1 MANINSISILT
12 TDLNAA
18 GENRSLSIQGEVGA
32 QATIQVVSSTNKFYN
47 FVTSSFESSFNTKSK
62 LEVTLTSSNFSKLIH
77 FPAVSSVKYFVIVS
91 PKPYTDTVISGGVY
105 VEEIGSISDS
115 TITFAL
121 ITDNTAKYASNP
133 VIANTTTTGSP
144 STSTS
149 KIVNISG
156 TISNATTDT
165 NSQGLFVINGA
176 SLNNNSFQFDT
187 TKTISS
193 NPSGDGVAG
202 ARAILSDVTD
212 LVVGMR
218 LIFHKGTTVPSSTTV
233 IQAIDTELKQVVFST
248 SVPFEDG
255 ETMTLRASG
264 LSLAASAIGA
274 SIALNSSSI
283 DPGTPEITTNV
294 RAGGSGTTINV
305 TKTQG
310 IPGGSRAGFTG
321 IGVDNSSTNNVNV
334 VTPDPSGTDGDGV
347 ITCDIAQSLTVG
359 TKLTFTSEN
368 GKEVLTTAATFNAQ
382 LTVTQFPQTNK
393 TINVRIDDLITPG
406 TDGS

>member
-1 MANINSISILT
+1 MANINNISILT

-32 QATIQVVSSTNKFYN
+32 QVVIQVVSSTNKFYN

-77 FPAVSSVKYFVIVS
+77 FPAGSSVKYFVIVS

-121 ITDNTAKYASNP
+121 ITDNTAKYASDP

-156 TISNATTDT
+156 TISNATTDDD
-165 NSQGLFVINGA
+165 SQGLFVLNGS

-193 NPSGDGVAG
+193 NPGGDGVAG

-218 LIFHKGTTVPSSTTV
+218 LIFHKGTTAPSSTTV
-233 IQAIDTELKQVVFST
+233 IQAIDTELKQVIFST
-248 SVPFEDG
+248 IVPFEDG
-255 ETMTLRASG
+255 ETMTLRAIG

-274 SIALNSSSI
+274 NITLNSSSI
-283 DPGTPEITTNV
+283 DPGRPEITTNV

-305 TKTQG
+305 TTTQG
-310 IPGGSRAGFTG
+310 IPGGSRARFTG
-321 IGVDNSSTNNVNV
+321 IGVNNSSTNNVNV
-334 VTPDPSGTDGDGV
+334 VTPDPGGTDGDGV
-347 ITCDIAQSLTVG
+347 ITCDVPQSLTVG
-359 TKLTFTSEN
+359 TKLTFTSES
-368 GKEVLTTAATFNAQ
+368 GKETLTTAATFNAQ

-393 TINVRIDDLITPG
+393 TINIKIDDLITPG
-406 TDGS
+406 TVS

>member
-12 TDLNAA
+12 TDLDAA

-32 QATIQVVSSTNKFYN
+32 QVIIQVVSSTNKFYN

-77 FPAVSSVKYFVIVS
+77 FPAGSSVKYFVIVS
-91 PKPYTDTVISGGVY
+91 PKPYTDTVISSGVY
-105 VEEIGSISDS
+105 IEEIGSISDS

-121 ITDNTAKYASNP
+121 ITDNTAKYASDP

-193 NPSGDGVAG
+193 NPSGNGVAG

-212 LVVGMR
+212 LVVGMS
-218 LIFHKGTTVPSSTTV
+218 LIFHKGTTAPSFTTV
-233 IQAIDTELKQVVFST
+233 IQVIDTELKQVTFSN

-255 ETMTLRASG
+255 QTMTLRAFG

-283 DPGTPEITTNV
+283 DPGRPEITTNV

-305 TKTQG
+305 TTTQG
-310 IPGGSRAGFTG
+310 IPGGSKAEFAG

-334 VTPDPSGTDGDGV
+334 VTPDPGGTDGDGV

-359 TKLTFTSEN
+359 TKLTFRSEN
-368 GKEVLTTAATFNAQ
+368 AKELLTTAVTLNAQ

-406 TDGS
+406 TVS

>member
-12 TDLNAA
+12 TDLDAA

-32 QATIQVVSSTNKFYN
+32 QVIIQVVSSTNKFYN

-77 FPAVSSVKYFVIVS
+77 FPAGSSVKYFVIVS
-91 PKPYTDTVISGGVY
+91 PKPYTDTVISSGVY
-105 VEEIGSISDS
+105 IEEIGSISDS

-121 ITDNTAKYASNP
+121 ITDNTAKYASDP

-165 NSQGLFVINGA
+165 NSQGLFVIDGA
-176 SLNNNSFQFDT
+176 SLNDNSFQFDT

-193 NPSGDGVAG
+193 NPSGDGVG
-202 ARAILSDVTD
+202 DARAILSDVTD

-218 LIFHKGTTVPSSTTV
+218 LIFHKGTTAPSSTTV
-233 IQAIDTELKQVVFST
+233 IQAIDTELKQVTFST

-255 ETMTLRASG
+255 ETMTLRALG

-274 SIALNSSSI
+274 SITLNSSSI

-305 TKTQG
+305 TTTQG
-310 IPGGSRAGFTG
+310 IPGGSKAEFAG

-334 VTPDPSGTDGDGV
+334 VTPDPGGTDGDGV

-359 TKLTFTSEN
+359 TKLTFRSEN
-368 GKEVLTTAATFNAQ
+368 AKELLTTAVTLNAQ

-406 TDGS
+406 TVS

>member
-1 MANINSISILT
+1 MANINNISILT

-32 QATIQVVSSTNKFYN
+32 QVTIQVVGSDNKFYN
-47 FVTSSFESSFNTKSK
+47 FVTSSFSSSFSAKSK
-62 LEVTLTSSNFSKLIH
+62 LEVALTSSSFSKLIH
-77 FPAVSSVKYFVIVS
+77 FPASSSVKYFVIVS

-105 VEEIGSISDS
+105 VKEIGSISDS
-115 TITFAL
+115 TITFAV
-121 ITDNTAKYASNP
+121 ITDNTTKYSSDPA
-133 VIANTTTTGSP
+133 IANTVATGSP

-156 TISNATTDT
+156 TISNATTDN
-165 NSQGLFVINGA
+165 NSQGLFVIGGA
-176 SLNNNSFQFDT
+176 TLNNNSFQFDT
-187 TKTISS
+187 TKVISS
-193 NPSGDGVAG
+193 NPAGDGVSN

-218 LIFHKGTTVPSSTTV
+218 LIYHKGTTAPSSTTT
-233 IQAIDTELKQVVFST
+233 IQAIDTDLNQVVFS
-248 SVPFEDG
+248 SIIPFENG
-255 ETMTLRASG
+255 ETMTLRAIG

-283 DPGTPEITTNV
+283 DPGKPEITTNV

-305 TKTQG
+305 TTTQG
-310 IPGGSRAGFTG
+310 IPGGSKARFTG
-321 IGVDNSSTNNVNV
+321 IGVNNSSTNNVNV
-334 VTPDPSGTDGDGV
+334 VTPDPNGTDGDGE
-347 ITCDIAQSLTVG
+347 ITCDISQSLTVG

-368 GKEVLTTAATFNAQ
+368 GKEILTTAATLSAQ

-393 TINVRIDDLITPG
+393 TINIKIDDLITPG
-406 TDGS
+406 TVS

>member
-32 QATIQVVSSTNKFYN
+32 QVTIQVVSSDNKFYN
-47 FVTSSFESSFNTKSK
+47 FVTSSFSSSFSTKSK
-62 LEVTLTSSNFSKLIH
+62 LEVTLTSGDFSRLIN
-77 FPAVSSVKYFVIVS
+77 FPAGSSVKYFVIVS

-105 VEEIGSISDS
+105 IQEIGSISDS
-115 TITFAL
+115 TITFAI

-133 VIANTTTTGSP
+133 VIANTVATGSP

-156 TISNATTDT
+156 TISNATTDS
-165 NSQGLFVINGA
+165 NSQGLFVISGA

-202 ARAILSDVTD
+202 ARAILSDITD

-218 LIFHKGTTVPSSTTV
+218 LIFHKGTTAPSSTTV

-248 SVPFEDG
+248 IVPFEDG

-283 DPGTPEITTNV
+283 DPGRPEITTNV

-305 TKTQG
+305 TTTQG
-310 IPGGSRAGFTG
+310 IPGGSKAGFTG
-321 IGVDNSSTNNVNV
+321 ISVDNSSTNNVNV
-334 VTPDPSGTDGDGV
+334 VTPDPNGTDGDGV
-347 ITCDIAQSLTVG
+347 ITCDLSQSLTVG

-368 GKEVLTTAATFNAQ
+368 GKEVLTTAATLNAQ

-406 TDGS
+406 TVS

>member
-32 QATIQVVSSTNKFYN
+32 QVTIQVVSSTNKFYN
-47 FVTSSFESSFNTKSK
+47 FVTSSFESSFSTKSK
-62 LEVTLTSSNFSKLIH
+62 LEVTLTSDNFSKLIH
-77 FPAVSSVKYFVIVS
+77 FPAGSSVKYFVIVS

-115 TITFAL
+115 IITFAL
-121 ITDNTAKYASNP
+121 ITDNTAKYASDP

-156 TISNATTDT
+156 TINNATTDS

-176 SLNNNSFQFDT
+176 TLNNNSFQFDT

-202 ARAILSDVTD
+202 ARATLSDVTD

-218 LIFHKGTTVPSSTTV
+218 LIFHKGTTAPSSTTV

-248 SVPFEDG
+248 NVPFEDG
-255 ETMTLRASG
+255 ETMTLRAIG

-274 SIALNSSSI
+274 SITLNSSSI

-294 RAGGSGTTINV
+294 RSGGSGTTINV
-305 TKTQG
+305 TTTQG
-310 IPGGSRAGFTG
+310 ISGGSKAVFTG

-334 VTPDPSGTDGDGV
+334 VTPDPNGTDGDGV
-347 ITCDIAQSLTVG
+347 ITCDISQSLTVG
-359 TKLTFTSEN
+359 TKLTFTAGS
-368 GKEVLTTAATFNAQ
+368 GKETLTTAATFNAQ

-393 TINVRIDDLITPG
+393 TINIKIDDLITPG
-406 TDGS
+406 TLS

>member
-1 MANINSISILT
+1 MANINSKSILT

-18 GENRSLSIQGEVGA
+18 GENRSLSMQGDVGA
-32 QATIQVVSSTNKFYN
+32 QVVIQVVSSTNKFYN

-62 LEVTLTSSNFSKLIH
+62 LEVTLTSTNFSRLIH
-77 FPAVSSVKYFVIVS
+77 FPAGSSVKYFVIVS

-121 ITDNTAKYASNP
+121 ITDNTAKYASDP

-144 STSTS
+144 SASTS

-156 TISNATTDT
+156 TINNATTD
-165 NSQGLFVINGA
+165 NDSQGLFVLSGA

-218 LIFHKGTTVPSSTTV
+218 LIFHKGTTAPSSTTV
-233 IQAIDTELKQVVFST
+233 IQAIDTELKQVIFST

-255 ETMTLRASG
+255 ETMTLRAFG

-283 DPGTPEITTNV
+283 DPGRPEITTNV

-305 TKTQG
+305 TSTQG
-310 IPGGSRAGFTG
+310 IPGGSKARFTG

-334 VTPDPSGTDGDGV
+334 VTPDPDGTDGDGV
-347 ITCDIAQSLTVG
+347 ITCDLSQSLTVG
-359 TKLTFTSEN
+359 TKLTFTSESP
-368 GKEVLTTAATFNAQ
+368 KEVLTTAATFNAQ

-393 TINVRIDDLITPG
+393 TINIRIDDFITPG
-406 TDGS
+406 TVS

>member
-12 TDLNAA
+12 TDLDAA

-32 QATIQVVSSTNKFYN
+32 QVIIQVVSSTNKFYN

-77 FPAVSSVKYFVIVS
+77 FPAGSSVKYFVIVS
-91 PKPYTDTVISGGVY
+91 PKPYTDTVISSGVY
-105 VEEIGSISDS
+105 IEEIGSISDS

-121 ITDNTAKYASNP
+121 ITDNTAKYASDP

-156 TISNATTDT
+156 TISNATTDS

-193 NPSGDGVAG
+193 NPDGNGVAG

-212 LVVGMR
+212 LVVGMS
-218 LIFHKGTTVPSSTTV
+218 LIFHKGTTAPSFTTV
-233 IQAIDTELKQVVFST
+233 IQVIDTELKQVTFSN

-255 ETMTLRASG
+255 QTMTLRAFG

-305 TKTQG
+305 TTTQG
-310 IPGGSRAGFTG
+310 IPGGSKAQFAG

-334 VTPDPSGTDGDGV
+334 VTPDPGGTDGDGV

-359 TKLTFTSEN
+359 TKLTFRSEN
-368 GKEVLTTAATFNAQ
+368 AKELLTTAATLNAQ

-406 TDGS
+406 TVS

>member
-12 TDLNAA
+12 TDLDAA

-47 FVTSSFESSFNTKSK
+47 FVTSSFESSFSTKSK
-62 LEVTLTSSNFSKLIH
+62 LEITLTSDSFSKLIH
-77 FPAVSSVKYFVIVS
+77 FPAGNSVKYFVIVS

-121 ITDNTAKYASNP
+121 ITDNTAKYASDP

-144 STSTS
+144 SGSTS

-156 TISNATTDT
+156 TINNATTDA
-165 NSQGLFVINGA
+165 NSQGLFVISRGT
-176 SLNNNSFQFDT
+176 LNNNSFYFQT
-187 TKTISS
+187 TKVISS

-218 LIFHKGTTVPSSTTV
+218 LIFHKGTTAPSSTTV
-233 IQAIDTELKQVVFST
+233 IQAIDTELKQVIFSN
-248 SVPFEDG
+248 SIPFEDG
-255 ETMTLRASG
+255 ETMTLTAFG

-283 DPGTPEITTNV
+283 DPGRPEITTNV

-305 TKTQG
+305 TSTQG
-310 IPGGSRAGFTG
+310 IPGGSKARFTG
-321 IGVDNSSTNNVNV
+321 VGVDNSATNNVNV
-334 VTPDPSGTDGDGV
+334 VTPDPDGTDGDGV
-347 ITCDIAQSLTVG
+347 ITCDLPQSLTVG
-359 TKLTFTSEN
+359 TKLTFSSESS
-368 GKEVLTTAATFNAQ
+368 KEVLTTAAVLNAQ

-393 TINVRIDDLITPG
+393 TINISIDGLIIPG
-406 TDGS
+406 TVS

>member
-1 MANINSISILT
+1 MANINNISILT

-32 QATIQVVSSTNKFYN
+32 QVTIQVVGSDNKFYN
-47 FVTSSFESSFNTKSK
+47 FVTSSFSSSFSAKSK
-62 LEVTLTSSNFSKLIH
+62 LEVALTSSNFSKLIH
-77 FPAVSSVKYFVIVS
+77 FPASSSVKYFVIVS

-105 VEEIGSISDS
+105 VKEIGSISDS
-115 TITFAL
+115 TITFAV
-121 ITDNTAKYASNP
+121 ITDNTTKYSSDPA
-133 VIANTTTTGSP
+133 IANTVATGSP

-156 TISNATTDT
+156 TISNATTDN
-165 NSQGLFVINGA
+165 NSQGLFVIGGA
-176 SLNNNSFQFDT
+176 TLNNNSFQFDT
-187 TKTISS
+187 TKVISS
-193 NPSGDGVAG
+193 NPAGDGVSH

-218 LIFHKGTTVPSSTTV
+218 LIYHKGTTAPSSTTT
-233 IQAIDTELKQVVFST
+233 IQAIDTDLNQVVFS
-248 SVPFEDG
+248 SIIPFENG
-255 ETMTLRASG
+255 ETMTLRAIG

-283 DPGTPEITTNV
+283 DPGKPEITTNV

-305 TKTQG
+305 TTTQG
-310 IPGGSRAGFTG
+310 IPGGSKARFTG
-321 IGVDNSSTNNVNV
+321 IGVNNSSTNNVNV
-334 VTPDPSGTDGDGV
+334 VTPDPNGTDGDGE
-347 ITCDIAQSLTVG
+347 ITCDISQSLTVG

-368 GKEVLTTAATFNAQ
+368 GKEILTTAATLSAQ

-393 TINVRIDDLITPG
+393 TINIKIDDLITPG
-406 TDGS
+406 TVS

>member
-1 MANINSISILT
+1 MANINNISILT

-32 QATIQVVSSTNKFYN
+32 QVTIQVVGSDNKFYN
-47 FVTSSFESSFNTKSK
+47 FVTSSFSSSFSAKSK
-62 LEVTLTSSNFSKLIH
+62 LEVALTSSNFSKLIH
-77 FPAVSSVKYFVIVS
+77 FPASSSVKYFVIVS

-105 VEEIGSISDS
+105 VKEIGSISDS
-115 TITFAL
+115 TITFAV
-121 ITDNTAKYASNP
+121 ITDNTTKYSSDPA
-133 VIANTTTTGSP
+133 IANTVATGSP

-156 TISNATTDT
+156 TISNATTDN
-165 NSQGLFVINGA
+165 NSQGLFVIGGA
-176 SLNNNSFQFDT
+176 TLNNNSFQFDT
-187 TKTISS
+187 TKVISS
-193 NPSGDGVAG
+193 NPAGDGVSN

-218 LIFHKGTTVPSSTTV
+218 LIYHKGTTAPSSTTT
-233 IQAIDTELKQVVFST
+233 IQAIDTDLNQVVFS
-248 SVPFEDG
+248 SIIPFENG
-255 ETMTLRASG
+255 ETMTLRAIG

-283 DPGTPEITTNV
+283 DPGKPEITTNV

-305 TKTQG
+305 TTTQG
-310 IPGGSRAGFTG
+310 IPGGSKARFTG
-321 IGVDNSSTNNVNV
+321 IGVNNSSTNNVNV
-334 VTPDPSGTDGDGV
+334 VTPDPNGTDGDGE
-347 ITCDIAQSLTVG
+347 ITCDISQSLTVG

-368 GKEVLTTAATFNAQ
+368 GKEILTTAATLSAQ

-393 TINVRIDDLITPG
+393 TINIKIDDLITPG
-406 TDGS
+406 TVSW

>member
-12 TDLNAA
+12 TDLDAA

-32 QATIQVVSSTNKFYN
+32 QVVIQVVSSTNKFYN

-77 FPAVSSVKYFVIVS
+77 FPAGSSVKYFVIVS

-121 ITDNTAKYASNP
+121 ITDNTAKYASDP

-156 TISNATTDT
+156 TISNATTD
-165 NSQGLFVINGA
+165 NDSQGLFVINGA

-193 NPSGDGVAG
+193 NPSGDGVAST
-202 ARAILSDVTD
+202 RAILSDVTD
-212 LVVGMR
+212 LVVGMN
-218 LIFHKGTTVPSSTTV
+218 LIYHKGTTAPSSTTI
-233 IQAIDTELKQVVFST
+233 IQAIDTELKQVIFST

-255 ETMTLRASG
+255 ETMTLRAFG
-264 LSLAASAIGA
+264 LSLAVSAIGA
-274 SIALNSSSI
+274 NITLNSSSV
-283 DPGTPEITTNV
+283 DPGTPEIVTFV

-310 IPGGSRAGFTG
+310 ISGGSKARFTG

-334 VTPDPSGTDGDGV
+334 VTPDPDGTDGDGV
-347 ITCDIAQSLTVG
+347 ITCDLPQSLTVG
-359 TKLTFTSEN
+359 TKLTFTSESS
-368 GKEVLTTAATFNAQ
+368 KEVLTTAATFNAQ

-393 TINVRIDDLITPG
+393 TINIRIDDFIIPG
-406 TDGS
+406 TVS

>member
-32 QATIQVVSSTNKFYN
+32 QVTIQVVSSTNKFYN
-47 FVTSSFESSFNTKSK
+47 FVTSSFESSFSTKSK
-62 LEVTLTSSNFSKLIH
+62 LEVTLTSDNFSKLIH
-77 FPAVSSVKYFVIVS
+77 FPAGSSVKYFVIVS

-115 TITFAL
+115 IITFAL
-121 ITDNTAKYASNP
+121 ITDNTAKYASDP

-156 TISNATTDT
+156 TINNATTDS

-176 SLNNNSFQFDT
+176 TLNNNSFQFDT

-202 ARAILSDVTD
+202 ARATLSDVTD

-218 LIFHKGTTVPSSTTV
+218 LIFHKGTTAPSSTTV
-233 IQAIDTELKQVVFST
+233 IQAIDTELKQVIFST
-248 SVPFEDG
+248 IVPFEDG
-255 ETMTLRASG
+255 ETMTLRAIG

-274 SIALNSSSI
+274 NITLNSSSI
-283 DPGTPEITTNV
+283 DPGRPEITTNV

-305 TKTQG
+305 TTTQG
-310 IPGGSRAGFTG
+310 IPGGSRARFTG
-321 IGVDNSSTNNVNV
+321 IGVNNSSTNNVNV
-334 VTPDPSGTDGDGV
+334 VTPDPGGTDGDGV
-347 ITCDIAQSLTVG
+347 ITCDVPQSLTVG
-359 TKLTFTSEN
+359 TKLTFTSES
-368 GKEVLTTAATFNAQ
+368 GKETLTTAATFNAQ

-393 TINVRIDDLITPG
+393 TINIKIDDLITPG
-406 TDGS
+406 TLS

>member
-1 MANINSISILT
+1 MANINNISILT

-18 GENRSLSIQGEVGA
+18 GENRSLSMQGEVGA
-32 QATIQVVSSTNKFYN
+32 QVVIQVVSSTNKFYN

-62 LEVTLTSSNFSKLIH
+62 LEVTLTSANFSKLIH
-77 FPAVSSVKYFVIVS
+77 FPAGSSVKYFVIVS

-121 ITDNTAKYASNP
+121 ITDNTAKYASDP

-156 TISNATTDT
+156 TISNATTDS
-165 NSQGLFVINGA
+165 NSQGLFVIGGA
-176 SLNNNSFQFDT
+176 TLNNNSFQFDT

-193 NPSGDGVAG
+193 NPAGDGVSG

-218 LIFHKGTTVPSSTTV
+218 LIYHKGTTAPSSTTT
-233 IQAIDTELKQVVFST
+233 IQAIDTNLNQVVFS
-248 SVPFEDG
+248 SNVPFENG
-255 ETMTLRASG
+255 ETMTLRAIG

-283 DPGTPEITTNV
+283 DPGRPEITTNV

-305 TKTQG
+305 TTTQG
-310 IPGGSRAGFTG
+310 IPGGSKARFTG

-334 VTPDPSGTDGDGV
+334 VTPDPNGTDGDGV
-347 ITCDIAQSLTVG
+347 ITCDLSQSLTVG

-368 GKEVLTTAATFNAQ
+368 GKEILTTAATLSAQ

-393 TINVRIDDLITPG
+393 TINIKIDDFITPG
-406 TDGS
+406 TVS

>member
-12 TDLNAA
+12 TDLDAA

-32 QATIQVVSSTNKFYN
+32 QVIIQVVSSTNKFYN

-77 FPAVSSVKYFVIVS
+77 FPAGSSVKYFVIVS
-91 PKPYTDTVISGGVY
+91 PKPYTDTVISSGVY
-105 VEEIGSISDS
+105 IEEIGSISDS

-121 ITDNTAKYASNP
+121 ITDNTAKYASDP

-156 TISNATTDT
+156 TISNATTDS

-193 NPSGDGVAG
+193 NPDGNGVAG

-212 LVVGMR
+212 LVVGMS
-218 LIFHKGTTVPSSTTV
+218 LIFHKGTTAPSFTTV
-233 IQAIDTELKQVVFST
+233 IQVIDTELKQVTFSN

-255 ETMTLRASG
+255 QTMTLRAFG

-305 TKTQG
+305 TTTQG
-310 IPGGSRAGFTG
+310 IPGGSKAQFAG

-334 VTPDPSGTDGDGV
+334 VTPDPGGTDGDGV

-359 TKLTFTSEN
+359 TKLTFRSESA
-368 GKEVLTTAATFNAQ
+368 KEFLTTAVTLNAQ

-406 TDGS
+406 TVS

>member
-32 QATIQVVSSTNKFYN
+32 QVTIQVVSSDNKFYN
-47 FVTSSFESSFNTKSK
+47 FVTSSFSSSFSTKSK
-62 LEVTLTSSNFSKLIH
+62 LEVTLTSGDFSRLIN
-77 FPAVSSVKYFVIVS
+77 FPAGSSVKYFVIVS

-105 VEEIGSISDS
+105 IQEIGSISDS
-115 TITFAL
+115 TITFAI

-156 TISNATTDT
+156 TISNATTDS
-165 NSQGLFVINGA
+165 NSQGLFVISGA

-202 ARAILSDVTD
+202 ARAILSDITD

-218 LIFHKGTTVPSSTTV
+218 LIFHKGTTAPSSTTV

-248 SVPFEDG
+248 IVPFEDG

-283 DPGTPEITTNV
+283 DPGRPEITTNV

-305 TKTQG
+305 TTTQG
-310 IPGGSRAGFTG
+310 IPGGSKAGFTG
-321 IGVDNSSTNNVNV
+321 ISVDNSSTNNVNV
-334 VTPDPSGTDGDGV
+334 VTPDPNGTDGDGV
-347 ITCDIAQSLTVG
+347 ITCDLSQSLTVG

-368 GKEVLTTAATFNAQ
+368 GKEVLTTAATLNAQ

-406 TDGS
+406 TVS

>member
-1 MANINSISILT
+1 MANINNISILT

-32 QATIQVVSSTNKFYN
+32 QVVIQVVSSTNKFYN

-62 LEVTLTSSNFSKLIH
+62 LEVTLTSANFSKLIH
-77 FPAVSSVKYFVIVS
+77 FPAGNSVKYFVIVS

-121 ITDNTAKYASNP
+121 ITDNTAKYASDP

-156 TISNATTDT
+156 TISNATTDS
-165 NSQGLFVINGA
+165 NSQGLFVINGS

-193 NPSGDGVAG
+193 NPGGDGVAG

-218 LIFHKGTTVPSSTTV
+218 LIFHKGTTAPSSTTV

-255 ETMTLRASG
+255 ETMTLRAFG

-283 DPGTPEITTNV
+283 DPGRPEITTNV

-310 IPGGSRAGFTG
+310 IPGGSKAGFTG

-334 VTPDPSGTDGDGV
+334 VTPDPDGTDGDGV

-359 TKLTFTSEN
+359 TKLTFTSESA
-368 GKEVLTTAATFNAQ
+368 KEVLTTAATFNAQ

-393 TINVRIDDLITPG
+393 TINIRIDDFITPG
-406 TDGS
+406 TVS

>member
-12 TDLNAA
+12 TDLDAA
-18 GENRSLSIQGEVGA
+18 GENRPLSIQGEVGA
-32 QATIQVVSSTNKFYN
+32 QVIIQVVSSTNKFYN

-77 FPAVSSVKYFVIVS
+77 FPAGNSVKYFVIVS
-91 PKPYTDTVISGGVY
+91 PKPYTDTVISSGVY
-105 VEEIGSISDS
+105 IEEIGSISDS

-121 ITDNTAKYASNP
+121 ITDNTAKYASDP

-165 NSQGLFVINGA
+165 NSQGLFVIDGA
-176 SLNNNSFQFDT
+176 GLNNNSFQFDT

-193 NPSGDGVAG
+193 NPDGNGVAG

-218 LIFHKGTTVPSSTTV
+218 LIFHKGTTAPSSTTV
-233 IQAIDTELKQVVFST
+233 IQVIDAELKQVTFST

-255 ETMTLRASG
+255 QTMTLRASG

-283 DPGTPEITTNV
+283 DPGTSEITTNV

-305 TKTQG
+305 TTTQG
-310 IPGGSRAGFTG
+310 IPGGSKAQFAG

-334 VTPDPSGTDGDGV
+334 VTPDPGGTDGDGV

-359 TKLTFTSEN
+359 TKLTFRSESA
-368 GKEVLTTAATFNAQ
+368 KEFLTTAATLNAQ

-406 TDGS
+406 TVS

>member
-1 MANINSISILT
+1 MANINNISILT

-32 QATIQVVSSTNKFYN
+32 QVTIQVVGSDNKFYN
-47 FVTSSFESSFNTKSK
+47 FVTSSFSSSFSAKSK
-62 LEVTLTSSNFSKLIH
+62 LEVALTSSNFSKLIH
-77 FPAVSSVKYFVIVS
+77 FPASSSVKYFVIVS

-105 VEEIGSISDS
+105 VKEIGSISDS
-115 TITFAL
+115 TITFAV
-121 ITDNTAKYASNP
+121 ITDNTTKYSSDPA
-133 VIANTTTTGSP
+133 IANTVATGSP

-156 TISNATTDT
+156 TISNATTDN
-165 NSQGLFVINGA
+165 NSQGLFVIGGA
-176 SLNNNSFQFDT
+176 TLNNNSFQFDT
-187 TKTISS
+187 TKVISS
-193 NPSGDGVAG
+193 NPAGDGVSN

-218 LIFHKGTTVPSSTTV
+218 LIYHKGTTAPSSTTT
-233 IQAIDTELKQVVFST
+233 IQAIDTDLNQVVFS
-248 SVPFEDG
+248 SIIPFENG
-255 ETMTLRASG
+255 ETMTLRAIG

-283 DPGTPEITTNV
+283 DPGKPEITTNV

-305 TKTQG
+305 TTTQG
-310 IPGGSRAGFTG
+310 IPGGSKARFTG
-321 IGVDNSSTNNVNV
+321 IGVNNSSTNNVNV
-334 VTPDPSGTDGDGV
+334 VTPDPNGTDGDGE
-347 ITCDIAQSLTVG
+347 ITCDISQSLTVG

-368 GKEVLTTAATFNAQ
+368 GKEILTTAATLSAQ

-393 TINVRIDDLITPG
+393 TINIKIDDLITPG
-406 TDGS
+406 TVS